1 MNILF
6 LIFSFNIGG
15 IERLLIDMANNMTKR
30 GNSIT
35 LCIINDDYDN
45 ELISCLDPDVD
56 VIKLGRQVGNKN
68 MFPQMIKLTKIIKT
82 KGVDILHCQGINCVI
97 FSCPNI
103 KIFNTVHDVG
113 NYPSYSWFKIWLQN
127 LILDKTI
134 AISYVVESEILKKAK
149 DHNKVVTIYNAVN
162 IEKFDISD
170 KTFDEHD
177 VRIGNVARF
186 YPEKKGQDI
195 LVNAVKEIKKT
206 MKGSI
211 ICEFAGAVFKG
222 QEKTFD
228 EIKKLVI
235 ANDLEEN
242 IVFLG
247 GVSDIPGFLRKTDIF
262 VLPSRY
268 EGFGI
273 SLIEAL
279 ASGVPVVASDIDGP
293 KEIFELAE
301 KDNVDI
307 GYLAEVNSIDD
318 FSKKIRDCIEHY
330 DKYNRYELQ
339 SFVKKHFSVEEM
351 VSKHLEVY
359 NSEISKQ
366 KLI

>member
-97 FSCPNI
+97 FSLLAKLFCPNI

-162 IEKFDISD
+162 I
-170 KTFDEHD
+170 
-177 VRIGNVARF
+177 
-186 YPEKKGQDI
+186 
-195 LVNAVKEIKKT
+195 
-206 MKGSI
+206 
-211 ICEFAGAVFKG
+211 
-222 QEKTFD
+222 
-228 EIKKLVI
+228 
-235 ANDLEEN
+235 
-242 IVFLG
+242 
-247 GVSDIPGFLRKTDIF
+247 
-262 VLPSRY
+262 
-268 EGFGI
+268 
-273 SLIEAL
+273 
-279 ASGVPVVASDIDGP
+279 
-293 KEIFELAE
+293 
-301 KDNVDI
+301 
-307 GYLAEVNSIDD
+307 
-318 FSKKIRDCIEHY
+318 
-330 DKYNRYELQ
+330 
-339 SFVKKHFSVEEM
+339 
-351 VSKHLEVY
+351 
-359 NSEISKQ
+359 
-366 KLI
+366 